1 MTRQIYLYVHKL
13 DYYILFYILYYII
26 LYYIILY
33 YIYINLIP
41 KAADKRK
48 ERKFFSIEN

>member
-1 MTRQIYLYVHKL
+1 MARQIYLYVHKL
-13 DYYILFYILYYII
+13 DYYILFYI

>member
-13 DYYILFYILYYII
+13 DYYILFYI